1 MNSADRATRLGRDL
15 CVSVGPLLFLL
26 LLLAPSFVSR
36 TAWAQPAEPPADTIV
51 INARIYTVNSRQPWA
66 EGLAIKNGK
75 LVAVG
80 DKKHINSH
88 RGPSTKTIDANGHL
102 VLPGFTD
109 CHIHFMSGSL
119 SLLGVNLDDAK
130 TVAAIQKKVKEFA
143 DAHPNNTWI
152 VGRGWSYPVFGAAAL
167 PDKKYLDQVVV
178 DRPVYLEGFDGHTYW
193 ANSKALEKAGITK
206 DTPDPPNGK
215 IVRDPTTGEATG
227 ALKEAAFDLVNRV
240 VPKPTREERL
250 QALRQG
256 LREANKAG
264 LVRVHS
270 AGQDFEYLDLYD
282 ELRKQGQLTVRF
294 YIAYFLDPP
303 ELTPAILDQIEQA
316 RRTYH
321 DDWISGGAV
330 KTMLDGVVES
340 HTAAMLE
347 PYSDD
352 PSQTGKLFWDPAK
365 YKQTVAE
372 LDRRGFQVFTHAI
385 GDRAV
390 RLALDAYEE
399 AHNANGT
406 KDSRDRIEHI
416 ETITTADILRFGK
429 LGVIASMQPLHSY
442 PDEDTLSIWAR
453 NAGPERATRAFAWN
467 SIAASGG
474 RLAFGSDWPVVTLSP
489 WAGVQNALTRQT
501 TEGMP
506 PGGFL
511 PKERVSLAQ
520 TIEAY
525 TLGAAYAGKREKT
538 EGSLEPGKLADLI
551 VLSQNLFNAPPNKA
565 RQTEVLVTM
574 VGGKVVWESPEWTA
588 KSAAAGAK

>member
-1 MNSADRATRLGRDL
+1 
-15 CVSVGPLLFLL
+15 
-26 LLLAPSFVSR
+26 
-36 TAWAQPAEPPADTIV
+36 
-51 INARIYTVNSRQPWA
+51 
-66 EGLAIKNGK
+66 
-75 LVAVG
+75 
-80 DKKHINSH
+80 
-88 RGPSTKTIDANGHL
+88 
-102 VLPGFTD
+102 
-109 CHIHFMSGSL
+109 
-119 SLLGVNLDDAK
+119 
-130 TVAAIQKKVKEFA
+130 
-143 DAHPNNTWI
+143 
-152 VGRGWSYPVFGAAAL
+152 
-167 PDKKYLDQVVV
+167 
-178 DRPVYLEGFDGHTYW
+178 
-193 ANSKALEKAGITK
+193 
-206 DTPDPPNGK
+206 
-215 IVRDPTTGEATG
+215 
-227 ALKEAAFDLVNRV
+227 
-240 VPKPTREERL
+240 
-250 QALRQG
+250 
-256 LREANKAG
+256 
-264 LVRVHS
+264 VHS